1 VPEAPLA
8 EGRRL
13 KPAAAPRRVA
23 FYLANLNGGGVQK
36 VTLALA
42 RCMAERGFAVELLTC
57 DATGPLREEIPA
69 AVELVALDAG
79 HPLLARLQPFVAE
92 PSAAAA
98 LLRPVLLPRRGSPT
112 LPYLASLARRL
123 KRAPP
128 DALVSAT
135 PYLNLEAIWA
145 RSLARVR
152 IRLLVTDHVAP
163 SQKLT
168 DSSRWRQRYLPQLI
182 RRSYP
187 AADAIGAVCDALAD
201 DVARATGLP
210 RRRIVT
216 LYNPVVSPEIAE
228 KAREPLEHP
237 WFAAG
242 APPVLL
248 GAGRLG
254 EQKDFAT
261 LVRAFA
267 RVRGRRAARLL
278 ILGAAKDAAKTAE
291 RQAELRELAQQ
302 LGVAADVELP
312 GFAAN
317 PFAYMARAAV
327 FVLSSRFEGL
337 GNVLIEA
344 MACGCPVVSTD
355 CPVGPA
361 EILENGRFGPLAP
374 VGGDAALAD
383 AIVRTLDAPPD
394 AGVLRVRAAEFSV
407 ERAVDRYLD
416 LLFPTPPRPAL
427 AARPAGPS
435 SART

>member
-1 VPEAPLA
+1 MPEAPLA

-13 KPAAAPRRVA
+13 TPEPAQRRVA
-23 FYLANLNGGGVQK
+23 FYLADLNGGGVQK

-42 RCMAERGFAVELLTC
+42 RGMAERGVAVELLTC
-57 DATGPLREEIPA
+57 DTGGPLREEIPPTA
-69 AVELVALDAG
+69 ELVALEPAP
-79 HPLLARLQPFVAE
+79 PLLARLAPFAAD
-92 PSAAAA
+92 PGAAAS
-98 LLRPVLLPRRGSPT
+98 LLRPVLLPRRASQT
-112 LPYLASLARRL
+112 LPFLPSLARRL
-123 KRAPP
+123 RRAPP

-135 PYLNLEAIWA
+135 PLLNLEAIWA
-145 RSLARVR
+145 RSLVRSRV
-152 IRLLVTDHVAP
+152 RLLVTDHVAP

-168 DSSRWRQRYLPQLI
+168 DSPNWRQRYLPALI

-187 AADAIGAVCDALAD
+187 AADVIGVVCDALGD
-201 DVARATGLP
+201 DVAHATGLP
-210 RRRIVT
+210 RSRIVT

-237 WFAAG
+237 WFDPG
-242 APPVLL
+242 SPPVLL

-267 RVRGRRAARLL
+267 RVRGQRKARLL
-278 ILGAAKDAAKTAE
+278 ILGAAKDAPKTAE

-302 LGVAADVELP
+302 LGVEVDLGLP

-361 EILENGRFGPLAP
+361 EILENGRFGALAP
-374 VGGDAALAD
+374 VGDDARLAD
-383 AIVRTLDAPPD
+383 AILRTIDAPPAAD
-394 AGVLRVRAAEFSV
+394 TLRARAGQFSV
-407 ERAVDRYLD
+407 ERAIDRYLSV
-416 LLFPTPPRPAL
+416 LFPTGLRSEP
-427 AARPAGPS
+427 AAR
-435 SART
+435 